1 MKSLNILLLTITL
14 AITAGCGANRRP
26 TVQIPEPLEEVQL
39 ATQPTKEPGSLWTS
53 RQSSM
58 FSDQKAQNVGDIVT
72 VIIDETAS
80 ANKSAKTS
88 TGRESSMAAGI
99 PTLFGLENNS
109 IYVKNGID
117 FSNLVSANFE
127 NDFEGNG
134 ITTRSDNLTAS
145 LTTQVVGRYPNGQLK
160 IRGGKEV
167 MVNNEVQIIYLT
179 GIIRPVDIT
188 AANTVNS
195 DKILN
200 ARISYTGDG
209 VLSDKQEPGWIMR
222 SLDNVWPF

>member
-1 MKSLNILLLTITL
+1 MKYLNFLLLILILSLTS
-14 AITAGCGANRRP
+14 GCFSNRKP
-26 TVQIPEPLEEVQL
+26 VVQIPEPLEEVQI
-39 ATQPTKEPGSLWTS
+39 ATPPAKEPGSLWTNH
-53 RQSSM
+53 QSSM
-58 FSDQKAQNVGDIVT
+58 FSDRKAQNVGDIVT
-72 VIIDETAS
+72 VIIDESAS
-80 ANKSAKTS
+80 ANKSATTT
-88 TGRESSMAAGI
+88 TGRESSMTAGI
-99 PTLFGLENNS
+99 PTLFGIEDNS
-109 IYVKNGID
+109 IYEKNGIN
-117 FSNLVSANFE
+117 FANLVSANFE

-134 ITTRSDNLTAS
+134 TTTRSDKLTAS
-145 LTTQVVGRYPNGQLK
+145 LATQVVGRYPNGQLK

-209 VLSDKQEPGWIMR
+209 VLSDKQEPGWLMR
-222 SLDNVWPF
+222 SLDNLWPF